1 MTSLFCTPTQDYYS
15 SHIRLIDSFF
25 ALCGV
30 IEKKKS
36 NLRNF
41 VIVQYEKK
49 NSCQKSACWC
59 KLEER
64 HDYHYTLMN
73 LCKYF

>member
-30 IEKKKS
+30 IKKKS
-36 NLRNF
+36 NLKK
-41 VIVQYEKK
+41 IVQYEKK
-49 NSCQKSACWC
+49 KPLP
-59 KLEER
+59 KIGL
-64 HDYHYTLMN
+64 LV
-73 LCKYF
+73 

>member
-1 MTSLFCTPTQDYYS
+1 MTNDLTVLYYYS

-30 IEKKKS
+30 IKKNS

-49 NSCQKSACWC
+49 PLPKIGLLVQIGG
-59 KLEER
+59 E
-64 HDYHYTLMN
+64 T
-73 LCKYF
+73 

>member
-30 IEKKKS
+30 IKKKS
-36 NLRNF
+36 NLKK
-41 VIVQYEKK
+41 IVQYEKK
-49 NSCQKSACWC
+49 NPCQKSACWC
-59 KLEER
+59 KLEGR

-73 LCKYF
+73 PSKSF